1 MASAKT
7 MLQKI
12 VELHTVARND
22 DGDLLLYVDYN
33 VVHEGP
39 FYAFDGLAQER
50 REVLRPAQTIAFAD
64 HYVPTTGRERG
75 SAGIAD
81 PEARS
86 MVERLQANA
95 QRTGIVHYG
104 IDHPQQGIMHV
115 VVPELGMAHP
125 GMVIV
130 GSDSHTCTN
139 GAFGAL
145 AFGVGASQVKH
156 VLATQTL
163 WFKMPRAM
171 RITVDGE
178 LGAGVS
184 AKDLVLAVIVRIG
197 MAGGSGR
204 AIEYAGEAVQ
214 ALSMEARMTLCNMTI
229 EAGARAGMIA
239 PDQTTFDYL
248 QDKPHA
254 PQGEAWQ
261 QAHAFWKMLPS
272 DAGAVFDSEVV
283 LDGASVSP
291 MVTWG
296 TTQDEA
302 CGVGERVP
310 DPASF
315 EDPGRRSR
323 AEHALAYMAI
333 APGTPVRDIAI
344 DRVFIGSCTNSRLE
358 DLRAAARV
366 ASGHK
371 ARVPAIVVPG
381 SRTVKRQAE
390 AEGLDQVFLSAGFE
404 WRDAGCSMCT
414 GSNGDLV
421 PHGERCASTSNRNMA
436 GRQGKGSRTHL
447 MSPAMAAAAAV
458 TGRITDVREL
468 LGS

>member
-1 MASAKT
+1 MPTAKT

-12 VELHTVARND
+12 VELHTVTRSD

-39 FYAFDGLAQER
+39 FYAFDGLD
-50 REVLRPAQTIAFAD
+50 REGRNVLRPAQTIAFAD

-125 GMVIV
+125 GMLIV

-145 AFGVGASQVKH
+145 AFGVGASQIKH

-171 RITVDGE
+171 RITVEGK

-184 AKDLVLAVIVRIG
+184 AKDLVLAVIARIG
-197 MAGGSGR
+197 MAGGSGS
-204 AIEYAGEAVQ
+204 AIEYAGEAVR

-239 PDQTTFDYL
+239 PDKSTFDYL
-248 QDKPHA
+248 RDKPYA
-254 PQGEAWQ
+254 PQGAAWQ
-261 QAHAFWKMLPS
+261 PAREFWETLRS
-272 DAGAVFDSEVV
+272 DPGALFDAEVV
-283 LDGASVSP
+283 LGGASVPP

-296 TTQDEA
+296 TSQDEA
-302 CGVGERVP
+302 CGVDERVP
-310 DPASF
+310 EPASF
-315 EDPGRRSR
+315 DDAGRRSR
-323 AEHALAYMAI
+323 AVHALAYMAI
-333 APGTPVRDIAI
+333 APGTPVRDISI

-358 DLRAAARV
+358 DLRAAARI
-366 ASGHK
+366 AHGRK
-371 ARVPAIVVPG
+371 ARIPAIVVPG

-390 AEGLDQVFLSAGFE
+390 AEGLDQVFLDAGFE

-447 MSPAMAAAAAV
+447 MSPAMAAASAV
-458 TGRITDVREL
+458 TGRISDVREL

>member
-1 MASAKT
+1 MPAAAT

-12 VELHTVARND
+12 VELHTVARSD

-39 FYAFDGLAQER
+39 FYAFDALA
-50 REVLRPAQTIAFAD
+50 REGREILRPAQTLAFAD
-64 HYVPTTGRERG
+64 HYVPTTGRELG

-86 MVERLQANA
+86 MVERLQQNA

-145 AFGVGASQVKH
+145 AFGVGASQIKH

-171 RITVDGE
+171 RITVSGA
-178 LGAGVS
+178 LGSGVS
-184 AKDLVLAVIVRIG
+184 AKDLVLAVIAHIG
-197 MAGGSGR
+197 MAGGSGS
-204 AIEYAGEAVQ
+204 AIEYAGPAVS

-239 PDQTTFDYL
+239 PDAATFDYL
-248 QDKPHA
+248 RDKPYA
-254 PQGEAWQ
+254 PQGPAWEK
-261 QAHAFWKMLPS
+261 ARAFWETLPS
-272 DAGAVFDSEVV
+272 DPDAVFDAEVAI
-283 LDGASVSP
+283 DGSRVPP

-296 TTQDEA
+296 TSQDEA
-302 CGVGERVP
+302 CGVCDRVP

-315 EDPGRRSR
+315 DDAGRRAR
-323 AEHALAYMAI
+323 AEHALAYMGI

-366 ASGHK
+366 ASGRK
-371 ARVPAIVVPG
+371 ARIPAIVVPG

-390 AEGLDQVFLSAGFE
+390 AEGLDRIFREAGFE

-421 PHGERCASTSNRNMA
+421 PRGERCASTSNRNME

-458 TGRITDVREL
+458 TGRICDVREL
-468 LGS
+468 TGS

>member
-1 MASAKT
+1 MPTAKT
-7 MLQKI
+7 LLQKI
-12 VELHTVARND
+12 VDLHTVTESD

-39 FYAFDGLAQER
+39 FYAFDGLA
-50 REVLRPAQTIAFAD
+50 REGRDVVRPAQTLAFAD
-64 HYVPTTGRERG
+64 HYVPTKGRERG

-86 MVERLQANA
+86 MVERLQKNA
-95 QRTGIVHYG
+95 ERTGIVHYG

-145 AFGVGASQVKH
+145 AFGVGASQIKH

-171 RITVDGE
+171 RITVNGQ
-178 LGAGVS
+178 LAAGVS
-184 AKDLVLAVIVRIG
+184 AKDLVLAVIARIG
-197 MAGGSGR
+197 MAGGSGS
-204 AIEYAGEAVQ
+204 AIEYAGAAVS
-214 ALSMEARMTLCNMTI
+214 ALSLEARMTLCNMTI
-229 EAGARAGMIA
+229 EAGARAGLIA
-239 PDQTTFDYL
+239 PDEKTFEYL
-248 QDKPHA
+248 RNKPHA
-254 PQGEAWQ
+254 PQGSAWNEAR
-261 QAHAFWKMLPS
+261 AFWETLPS
-272 DAGAVFDSEVV
+272 DPGAAFDTEVAIEGSGV
-283 LDGASVSP
+283 AP

-296 TTQDEA
+296 TSQDEA
-302 CGVGERVP
+302 CAVCDPVP

-315 EDPGRRSR
+315 EDSGRRSR
-323 AEHALAYMAI
+323 AEHALAYMGI
-333 APGTPVRDIAI
+333 VPNTPVRDIAI
-344 DRVFIGSCTNSRLE
+344 DRVFIGSCTNARLE
-358 DLRAAARV
+358 DLRLAAQV
-366 ASGHK
+366 ASGRK
-371 ARVPAIVVPG
+371 ARIPAIVVPG

-390 AEGLDQVFLSAGFE
+390 AEGLHDIFLNAGFE

-421 PHGERCASTSNRNMA
+421 PAGERCASTSNRNME

-447 MSPAMAAAAAV
+447 MSPAMAAAAAI
-458 TGRITDVREL
+458 TGRISDVRDFI
-468 LGS
+468 GG